1 MLEVFC
7 NALTIDLIE
16 FRDTLFFFN
25 LLVFFVMHY
34 YLHYYLHCCLLRSL
48 SLSFLFLFGILSP
61 WYIFSFSLSPSL
73 KSVLYMEK
81 HRLSPLSDCSC
92 CFLLFFSFF
101 FYYVV
106 LEWCTLSQMVRLYS
120 GQVVVVVSS
129 LVVGWLVVC
138 DEMIHMVKKR
148 QCCTSQ
154 RQFAKKSRW

>member
-61 WYIFSFSLSPSL
+61 WYIFSLSFPEICA
-73 KSVLYMEK
+73 LYGK
-81 HRLSPLSDCSC
+81 
-92 CFLLFFSFF
+92 
-101 FYYVV
+101 
-106 LEWCTLSQMVRLYS
+106 
-120 GQVVVVVSS
+120 
-129 LVVGWLVVC
+129 
-138 DEMIHMVKKR
+138 
-148 QCCTSQ
+148 TSTFPPQ
-154 RQFAKKSRW
+154 

>member
-1 MLEVFC
+1 MIRCFF
-7 NALTIDLIE
+7 LTSSSSSSCITICITIYTVVYCDL
-16 FRDTLFFFN
+16 
-25 LLVFFVMHY
+25 
-34 YLHYYLHCCLLRSL
+34 SL
-48 SLSFLFLFGILSP
+48 SLFFSYSVFCHHGIS
-61 WYIFSFSLSPSL
+61 SLSPSL

-120 GQVVVVVSS
+120 GQVVVVVVSS

-154 RQFAKKSRW
+154 RQFAKKSR